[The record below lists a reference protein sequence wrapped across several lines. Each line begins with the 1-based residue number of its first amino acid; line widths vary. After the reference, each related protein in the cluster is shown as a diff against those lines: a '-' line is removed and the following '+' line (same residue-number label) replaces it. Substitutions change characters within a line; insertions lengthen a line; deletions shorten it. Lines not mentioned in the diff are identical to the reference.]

1 MMVGVSIGKDQLEQ
15 IAHRT
20 IKDANGDIDDAIN
33 FEEFKKVRR
42 GAIKA
47 LSAMSWLLSVLTKT
61 ENL

>member
-33 FEEFKKVRR
+33 FEEFKKVRW

>member
-1 MMVGVSIGKDQLEQ
+1 MVGVSIGKDQLEQ

-47 LSAMSWLLSVLTKT
+47 LSAMS
-61 ENL
+61 

>member
-1 MMVGVSIGKDQLEQ
+1 MVGVSIGKDQLEQ